1 MSREGKTM
9 DGLRFKLLPKLAWR
23 GIVTNKNVSYPYLA
37 AGIFSV
43 FIYFVFS
50 SILENDI
57 VTLLPKSSYAWAMLC
72 LGKELLSIILL
83 FFLIYANCF
92 LVKRR
97 TREFGLYHILGLE
110 KRHICVMMFCETILL
125 YMGALFGGVILGL
138 VLSKLM
144 FLLLLRICR
153 LSADVP
159 FAFELSAFADT
170 MRYFG
175 VVFAVNFGSSIG
187 QVGRAQPVEL
197 MSSGRKGEREPKFL
211 WVYAMIGAATLVG
224 GYWISITS
232 RVDSMIFISFFGAVL
247 LVIVGTYLLF
257 TSGSVAF
264 LKWMKTRKRMYYSP
278 KNFITV
284 SGMLYRMKKS
294 AAGLSNICIF
304 STMTLITL
312 ICTVSLAIGLDGS
325 VHFEY
330 PYDMMFSYEAGSVT
344 AREMEEKTAEL
355 TSQYGLAEERLD
367 VYHKIDLPIHREAN
381 RFSVRIGGGSDYND
395 YALYLMTQEDYN
407 RVGNREVSLS
417 EEEALI
423 YCSGRDFG
431 YDTVEFM
438 GMEFQVQEEPA
449 GFFPYPKAE
458 GNSLNTV
465 FVMVV
470 KDRQVWE
477 RCVDAWCRANG
488 IEDID
493 GYIRDVEK
501 LHVKILLRG
510 EEKEKQALLEELGE
524 WGQGLPG
531 FHSVQNGMERRE
543 NSRVMYGALLFVGIL
558 FALIFFMC
566 LMLIMYYKQITEGYE
581 DRDNFTIMR
590 KVGMSDGEIHDT
602 VHRQIFMVFG
612 LPLAGALMHTAAGM
626 FMVKGLFAVLSLFDI
641 RLLVGSGIGVSV
653 LFAAVYGAS
662 YLFTAKTYYRIVKQ
676 G

>member
-1 MSREGKTM
+1 MSRERKTM
-9 DGLRFKLLPKLAWR
+9 DGLRLKLLPRLAWR

-43 FIYFVFS
+43 FVYFVFS

-57 VTLLPKSSYAWAMLC
+57 VALLPRSSYAWIMLC

-83 FFLIYANCF
+83 FFLIYANSF

-97 TREFGLYHILGLE
+97 TREFGLYHMLGLE
-110 KRHICVMMFCETILL
+110 KRHIGVMMFCESILL
-125 YMGALFGGVILGL
+125 YMGAVFGGVILGL

-159 FAFELSAFADT
+159 FAFELSAFTDT

-175 VVFAVNFGSSIG
+175 VVFAVNCGG
-187 QVGRAQPVEL
+187 GLWQVGRAQPVEL

-211 WVYAMIGAATLVG
+211 WVYATIGAVTLAG

-232 RVDSMIFISFFGAVL
+232 QVDSMIFLAFFGAVF

-257 TSGSVAF
+257 TSGSVAL
-264 LKWMKTRKRMYYSP
+264 LKWMKTRKGLYYSP

-294 AAGLSNICIF
+294 AASLSNICIF

-330 PYDMMFSYEAGSVT
+330 PYDMMFYYDAESVT
-344 AREMEEKTAEL
+344 AREIEEKTAEL
-355 TSQYGLAEERLD
+355 TPKYGLEAERVD
-367 VYHKIDLPIHREAN
+367 IYHKIDLPIHRAGN
-381 RFSVRIGGGSDYND
+381 QFDVRNGGGSDYDD

-407 RVGNREVSLS
+407 LVENREVNLS

-423 YCSGRDFG
+423 YCSGPDFG
-431 YDTVEFM
+431 YDTVNFM
-438 GMEFQVQEEPA
+438 DMEFLVQEEPA
-449 GFFPYPKAE
+449 DFFPYPKAKVN
-458 GNSLNTV
+458 GFNAV

-470 KDRQVWE
+470 KDRKVWE
-477 RCVDAWCRANG
+477 RCVDTWCRANG

-501 LHVKILLRG
+501 LNVKILLSG
-510 EEKEKQALLEELGE
+510 EDKQKQAFLEELGE

-531 FHSVQNGMERRE
+531 FNSVQNGMERRE
-543 NSRVMYGALLFVGIL
+543 NGRVMYGALLFVGIL

-566 LMLIMYYKQITEGYE
+566 LILIMYYKQITEGYE
-581 DRDNFTIMR
+581 DRDNFTIMQ
-590 KVGMSDGEIHDT
+590 KVGMSDEEIHDT

-612 LPLAGALMHTAAGM
+612 LPLFGALMHMVAGM
-626 FMVKGLFAVLSLFDI
+626 FMVKGLFAVLSLYDMQI
-641 RLLVGSGIGVSV
+641 IVGSSIGVSL
-653 LFAAVYGAS
+653 LFAAVYGTS
-662 YLFTAKTYYRIVKQ
+662 YLVTAKTYYRIVKQ

>member
-1 MSREGKTM
+1 MSRKGKTM
-9 DGLRFKLLPKLAWR
+9 DGLQFKLLPMLAWR

-43 FIYFVFS
+43 FVYFVFS

-57 VTLLPKSSYAWAMLC
+57 VALLPRSSYAWIMLC

-83 FFLIYANCF
+83 FFLIYANSF

-97 TREFGLYHILGLE
+97 TREFGLYHMLGLE
-110 KRHICVMMFCETILL
+110 KRHIGVMMFCESILL
-125 YMGALFGGVILGL
+125 YMGAVFGGVILGL

-159 FAFELSAFADT
+159 FAFELSAFTDT

-175 VVFAVNFGSSIG
+175 VVFAVNCGG
-187 QVGRAQPVEL
+187 GLWQVGRAQPVEL

-211 WVYAMIGAATLVG
+211 WVYATIGAVTLAG

-232 RVDSMIFISFFGAVL
+232 QVDSMIFLAFFGAVF

-257 TSGSVAF
+257 TSGSVAL
-264 LKWMKTRKRMYYSP
+264 LKWMKTRKGLYYSP

-330 PYDMMFSYEAGSVT
+330 PYDMMFYYDAESVT
-344 AREMEEKTAEL
+344 AREIEEKTAEL
-355 TSQYGLAEERLD
+355 TPKYGLEAERVD
-367 VYHKIDLPIHREAN
+367 IYHKIDLPIHRAGN
-381 RFSVRIGGGSDYND
+381 QFDVRNGGGSDYDD

-407 RVGNREVSLS
+407 LVENREVNLS

-423 YCSGRDFG
+423 YCSGMDFG
-431 YDTVEFM
+431 YDTVNFM
-438 GMEFQVQEEPA
+438 DMEFLVQEEPA
-449 GFFPYPKAE
+449 DFFPYPKAKVN
-458 GNSLNTV
+458 GFNAV

-470 KDRQVWE
+470 KDRKVWE
-477 RCVDAWCRANG
+477 RCVDTWCRANG

-501 LHVKILLRG
+501 LNVKILLRG
-510 EEKEKQALLEELGE
+510 EDKQKQAFLEELGE

-531 FHSVQNGMERRE
+531 FNSVQNGMERRE
-543 NSRVMYGALLFVGIL
+543 NGRVMYGALLFVGIL

-566 LMLIMYYKQITEGYE
+566 LILIMYYKQITEGYE
-581 DRDNFTIMR
+581 DRDNFTIMQ
-590 KVGMSDGEIHDT
+590 KVGMSDEEIHDT

-612 LPLAGALMHTAAGM
+612 LPLFGALMHMVAGM
-626 FMVKGLFAVLSLFDI
+626 FMVKGLFAVLSLYDMQI
-641 RLLVGSGIGVSV
+641 IVGSSIGVSL
-653 LFAAVYGAS
+653 LFAAVYGTS
-662 YLFTAKTYYRIVKQ
+662 YLVTAKTYYRIVKH

>member
-1 MSREGKTM
+1 MSRKGKTM

-57 VTLLPKSSYAWAMLC
+57 VTLLPKSSYAWVMLC

-83 FFLIYANCF
+83 FFLIYANSF

-97 TREFGLYHILGLE
+97 TREFGLYHMLGLE
-110 KRHICVMMFCETILL
+110 KRHIGVMMFCESILL
-125 YMGALFGGVILGL
+125 YMGAVFGGVILGL

-159 FAFELSAFADT
+159 FAFELSAFTDT

-175 VVFAVNFGSSIG
+175 VVFAVNCGG
-187 QVGRAQPVEL
+187 GLWQVGRAQPVEL

-211 WVYAMIGAATLVG
+211 WVYATIGAVTLAG

-232 RVDSMIFISFFGAVL
+232 QVDSMIFLAFFGAVF

-257 TSGSVAF
+257 TSGSVAL
-264 LKWMKTRKRMYYSP
+264 LKWMKTRKGLYYSP

-344 AREMEEKTAEL
+344 VREMKEKTVEL
-355 TSQYGLAEERLD
+355 TQKYGPVAERVD
-367 VYHKIDLPIHREAN
+367 VYHKIDLPIHRTQN
-381 RFSVRIGGGSDYND
+381 RFDVRVGGGSDYDD

-417 EEEALI
+417 EEEALV
-423 YCSGRDFG
+423 YCSGMDFG
-431 YDTVEFM
+431 YDTVNFM
-438 GMEFQVQEEPA
+438 GMEFLVQEEPA
-449 GFFPYPKAE
+449 DFFPYPKAE
-458 GNSLNTV
+458 GNMFNAV
-465 FVMVV
+465 FVIVV

-477 RCVDAWCRANG
+477 RCVDTWCRANG

-493 GYIRDVEK
+493 GYIRDVEN
-501 LHVKILLRG
+501 LYVKILLRG
-510 EEKEKQALLEELGE
+510 EDKEKQAFLEELGE

-531 FHSVQNGMERRE
+531 FNSVQNGMERRE

-566 LMLIMYYKQITEGYE
+566 LILIMYYKQITEGYE
-581 DRDNFTIMR
+581 DRDNFTIMQ

-602 VHRQIFMVFG
+602 VHRQILMVFG
-612 LPLAGALMHTAAGM
+612 LPLAGALTHTAAGM
-626 FMVKGLFAVLSLFDI
+626 FMVKGLFAVLSLFDM
-641 RLLVGSGIGVSV
+641 RLIVGSSIGVSV

-662 YLFTAKTYYRIVKQ
+662 YLVTAKTYYRIVKQ

>member
-9 DGLRFKLLPKLAWR
+9 DGLRLKLLPKLAWR

-43 FIYFVFS
+43 FIYFIFA
-50 SILENDI
+50 SILKNDI
-57 VTLLPKSSYAWAMLC
+57 ITLLPRSGYAWAMLSI
-72 LGKELLSIILL
+72 GKGLLAIILL
-83 FFLIYANCF
+83 FFLIYANSF

-110 KRHICVMMFCETILL
+110 KQHIGVMMFWETVLF
-125 YMGALFGGVILGL
+125 YVGAVLGGVLFGV

-159 FAFELSAFADT
+159 FVFEPSAFTDT
-170 MRYFG
+170 LRYFG
-175 VVFAVNFGSSIG
+175 VVFAINGANSLW

-197 MSSGRKGEREPKFL
+197 VSGSRKGEREPKFL
-211 WVYAMIGAATLVG
+211 WLYALLGAAALIC

-232 RVDSMIFISFFGAVL
+232 QVNSMIFISFFGAVF

-257 TSGSVAF
+257 TSGSVTF
-264 LKWMKTRKRMYYSP
+264 LKWMKTRKRVYYSP
-278 KNFITV
+278 RNFITV

-325 VHFEY
+325 VRFMY
-330 PYDMMFSYEAGSVT
+330 PYDMMFCYKAGSVT
-344 AREMEEKTAEL
+344 TREMEEKTAMLSEK
-355 TSQYGLAEERLD
+355 YGLATERVD
-367 VYHKIDLPIHREAN
+367 YYHKIDLPIHREAN
-381 RFSVRIGGGSDYND
+381 RISVRIGGGSDYKD
-395 YALYLMTQEDYN
+395 YALYLMTQEDYS
-407 RVGNREVSLS
+407 RVENREVSLS
-417 EEEALI
+417 EDEALI
-423 YCSGRDFG
+423 YCSGMDFG
-431 YDTVEFM
+431 YDTVDFM
-438 GMEFQVQEEPA
+438 GMEFMVQEELST
-449 GFFPYPKAE
+449 FFPYPKAE
-458 GNSLNTV
+458 DNGFDTV
-465 FVMVV
+465 FVLVV
-470 KDRQVWE
+470 SDRQVWE
-477 RCVDAWCRANG
+477 RCVGAWCKANG
-488 IEDID
+488 IEDMD
-493 GYIRDVEK
+493 GYINDVEK
-501 LHVKILLRG
+501 LNVKILLRG
-510 EEKEKQALLEELGE
+510 EEKEKQAFLEEFGE

-543 NSRVMYGALLFVGIL
+543 NNRVMYGALLFVGIL

-566 LMLIMYYKQITEGYE
+566 LILIMYYKQITEGYE
-581 DRDNFTIMR
+581 DRDKFDIMQ
-590 KVGMSDGEIHDT
+590 KVGMSDGEIYDT

-612 LPLAGALMHTAAGM
+612 LPLFGALMHTAAGM
-626 FMVKGLFAVLSLFDI
+626 FMVKGLFAVLSLFDMQLI
-641 RLLVGSGIGVSV
+641 VGSSIGVSV

-662 YLFTAKTYYRIVKQ
+662 YLVTAKTYYRIVKQ